1 MIDSKYIIKD
11 LDVSNQKE
19 LFETIGQA
27 LMEDKIVKD
36 GFIEALLKREKE
48 YPTGLPVNPGVAIPH
63 TDGTL
68 VNEDRLVFATLKNPV
83 TFAEMGGSDENTID
97 IHIVILM
104 AIKDGKKH
112 LETLRQ
118 LIDSIKKEEFIKGL
132 FNSKN
137 SDEMETII
145 KKFL

>member
-1 MIDSKYIIKD
+1 
-11 LDVSNQKE
+11 
-19 LFETIGQA
+19 
-27 LMEDKIVKD
+27 MEDKIVKD

-83 TFAEMGGSDENTID
+83 TFAEMGGSDENIID

>member
-83 TFAEMGGSDENTID
+83 TFAEMGGSDENIID